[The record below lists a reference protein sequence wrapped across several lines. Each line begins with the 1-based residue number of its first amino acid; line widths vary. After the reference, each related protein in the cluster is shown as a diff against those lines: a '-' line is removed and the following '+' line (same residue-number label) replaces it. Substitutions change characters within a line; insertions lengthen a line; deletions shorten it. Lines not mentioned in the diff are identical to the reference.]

1 MLFVA
6 RAHPAT
12 CVSLS
17 IPDTRM
23 SGATRSRGREVAVIG
38 SGEGERLC
46 RREHAQLVREMCI
59 KLCVDNEHGYAA

>member
-1 MLFVA
+1 VSFVA

-12 CVSLS
+12 YVSLA
-17 IPDTRM
+17 IPDTRT
-23 SGATRSRGREVAVIG
+23 SGATGRIGREVAVIG

-59 KLCVDNEHGYAA
+59 KL